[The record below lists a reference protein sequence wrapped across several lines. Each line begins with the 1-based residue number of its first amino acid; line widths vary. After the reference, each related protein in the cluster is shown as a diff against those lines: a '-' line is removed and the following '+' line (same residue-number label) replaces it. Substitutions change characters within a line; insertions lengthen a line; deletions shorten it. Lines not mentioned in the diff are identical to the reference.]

1 MTDSPSLQCSAV
13 KPTPPEPLAE
23 MLERVPAMA
32 MVMAMVIVFASGRAD
47 RRPVGT
53 LRMTFVFI
61 FLNLEERAGA
71 HVLPAR
77 SDMS

>member
-23 MLERVPAMA
+23 MLERVPA

-61 FLNLEERAGA
+61 FLDDLEERAGA

-77 SDMS
+77 SES